1 MSSLPYPTL
10 LEVEKPLLA
19 GAWSRAIASSNFKNF
34 FHRPSVHNTFGIL
47 FCERPWDLTK
57 RRDDIVVA
65 DMVANIVADMVAD
78 NDVDMVAN
86 MEVDV
91 IADMMATIFLAELF

>member
-1 MSSLPYPTL
+1 MY
-10 LEVEKPLLA
+10 
-19 GAWSRAIASSNFKNF
+19 SRESRETGIPAHPRWYFRISILSAS
-34 FHRPSVHNTFGIL
+34 
-47 FCERPWDLTK
+47 WALTK